1 MTEST
6 RQAIDA
12 MVERIVTRFSPE
24 KIILFG
30 SHARGGAG
38 PDSDVDLLVVMEVE
52 GSLRRTAIEIDRALV
67 DREVPLDLVV
77 VTPETFERDRDQI
90 GTIVRPAARE
100 GTVLYERAA

>member
-1 MTEST
+1 VSEST
-6 RQAIDA
+6 RQAIEA
-12 MVERIVTRFSPE
+12 MVERIVRRLSPE

-38 PDSDVDLLVVMEVE
+38 PDSDVDLLVVMAVE
-52 GSLRRTAIEIDRALV
+52 GSLRRQAIEIDRALV
-67 DREVPLDLVV
+67 DRELPLDLIV

-100 GTVLYERAA
+100 GGVVYERAA